1 MGCGGRWAAARCGE
15 GALRPMGF
23 GGSRRVGCGAQLRKR
38 TKRDLN
44 RDNPGIIKGH
54 MGSKNRKYRDAKGAE
69 CR

>member
-1 MGCGGRWAAARCGE
+1 
-15 GALRPMGF
+15 MGF